1 MKSNSKTFHAKQ
13 NNIINIKTDKFNIKK
28 DRKEDKNKIKE
39 IRLDIN
45 NKKGKKIGRDKNK
58 KKSTKIQPP
67 LFIQYIQIKNN
78 IYKGKRKKT
87 HPPIKKQ
94 LNKGKNKL
102 NPINIVKNLETNE
115 NKSHIPLNKNSVT
128 LSNQRKKYEFCKRIL
143 YFTDYELNYMI
154 YKEALKNDHR
164 SYCSYYLSLLRLKH
178 LLIFSFF
185 PMMDYNSRVIKID
198 LFFINFTTYYTI
210 NALFFS
216 DSTMHKIYEDGGSF
230 NFIYQLPQILYSSLI
245 SAVINLFFKTIALI
259 GINIIEIKHSKAVIG
274 EVANKTKKIIKYKLI
289 SYFMISYIL
298 LLLFWYY
305 VGCFCAIYKNT
316 QLHLIKDSFISFGL
330 SFIYPFFIYLFPG
343 ILRIPSLKNMKNKKE
358 TMYNISRLLQ
368 AL

>member
-1 MKSNSKTFHAKQ
+1 M
-13 NNIINIKTDKFNIKK
+13 
-28 DRKEDKNKIKE
+28 
-39 IRLDIN
+39 L
-45 NKKGKKIGRDKNK
+45 
-58 KKSTKIQPP
+58 
-67 LFIQYIQIKNN
+67 
-78 IYKGKRKKT
+78 
-87 HPPIKKQ
+87 
-94 LNKGKNKL
+94 
-102 NPINIVKNLETNE
+102 
-115 NKSHIPLNKNSVT
+115 
-128 LSNQRKKYEFCKRIL
+128 
-143 YFTDYELNYMI
+143 
-154 YKEALKNDHR
+154 
-164 SYCSYYLSLLRLKH
+164 
-178 LLIFSFF
+178 
-185 PMMDYNSRVIKID
+185 DYNSRVIKID
-198 LFFINFTTYYTI
+198 LFFINFTIYYTI
-210 NALFFS
+210 NALFFN

-274 EVANKTKKIIKYKLI
+274 EVANKAKKIIKYKLI

-343 ILRIPSLKNMKNKKE
+343 IFRIPSLKSLKNKKE
-358 TMYNISRLLQ
+358 TIYNISRLLQ